1 MAGSTLTP
9 RGWSFCVTSLQG
21 HDSTCGLAQFLEKP
35 AAKDGVIVKVLKAQ
49 GAIPFVKT
57 NISQTLLR
65 SLQQAGQPGLGQGPG
80 PGLGLGPRL
89 GPGCSCR

>member
-1 MAGSTLTP
+1 M
-9 RGWSFCVTSLQG
+9 QG

-57 NISQTLLR
+57 NIPQSLFRYLR
-65 SLQQAGQPGLGQGPG
+65 QQAGAGAGPKD
-80 PGLGLGPRL
+80 
-89 GPGCSCR
+89 

>member
-1 MAGSTLTP
+1 MLTQQAEVN
-9 RGWSFCVTSLQG
+9 VTSLQG

-57 NISQTLLR
+57 NVPQTLLR
-65 SLQQAGQPGLGQGPG
+65 SLRRQAGAGAGPKD
-80 PGLGLGPRL
+80 
-89 GPGCSCR
+89 

>member
-1 MAGSTLTP
+1 MAGA
-9 RGWSFCVTSLQG
+9 CVTSLQG

-80 PGLGLGPRL
+80 LGLGLGPRL
-89 GPGCSCR
+89 GPG

>member
-1 MAGSTLTP
+1 M
-9 RGWSFCVTSLQG
+9 QG

-57 NISQTLLR
+57 NIPQTLLR
-65 SLQQAGQPGLGQGPG
+65 SLKWVGGAGFGV
-80 PGLGLGPRL
+80 GPRTDGNL
-89 GPGCSCR
+89 KC